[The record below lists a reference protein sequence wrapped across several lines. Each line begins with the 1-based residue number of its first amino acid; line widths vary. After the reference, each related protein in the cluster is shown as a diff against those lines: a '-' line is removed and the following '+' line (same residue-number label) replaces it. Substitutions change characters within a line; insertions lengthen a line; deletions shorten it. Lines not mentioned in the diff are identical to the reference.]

1 MRSCER
7 SYPGHRRRGGLQRG
21 AGLTV
26 NEAQFD
32 ETTHGLGESL
42 VDRKIQKKKKFERQ
56 FETVLWPYCVHDL
69 LTP

>member
-42 VDRKIQKKKKFERQ
+42 VDRKIQKKKK
-56 FETVLWPYCVHDL
+56 V
-69 LTP
+69 

>member
-1 MRSCER
+1 MRSCEH

-42 VDRKIQKKKKFERQ
+42 VDRKIQKKKKSLRDSLRQ
-56 FETVLWPYCVHDL
+56 FCGRTAFMTC
-69 LTP
+69 